1 MLSQVGVGPDAGSR
15 EAYSRALV
23 ERQGNLKYQK
33 EMINKKPQNQN
44 KVKRRKNWENLN
56 NGTSLRESRLTT
68 KSLFAEERTQEWI
81 QFI

>member
-1 MLSQVGVGPDAGSR
+1 VLSQVGVGPDAGSR

-33 EMINKKPQNQN
+33 EMINKNPKT
-44 KVKRRKNWENLN
+44 KIKLKRKIEKIWTI
-56 NGTSLRESRLTT
+56 GTSLRESRLTT

-81 QFI
+81 QII